1 MDMIS
6 NNSQLKKHKTTK
18 ISIITD
24 TFNVPLDI
32 SVSDSCTHDSVII
45 SNQIKNLAIT
55 KPLLCDNN
63 NILIGDAAY
72 DSSKLKTELKELKI
86 GELISGF
93 NNRNTKDPNKIRKH
107 TFTEK
112 MILKTRGQIEHKR
125 SSY

>member
-1 MDMIS
+1 MYS
-6 NNSQLKKHKTTK
+6 WFSYWKLA
-18 ISIITD
+18 
-24 TFNVPLDI
+24 L
-32 SVSDSCTHDSVII
+32 

-72 DSSKLKTELKELKI
+72 DSSKLKTQLKELKI

>member
-32 SVSDSCTHDSVII
+32 SISDSCTHDSVII

-93 NNRNTKDPNKIRKH
+93 NNRN
-107 TFTEK
+107 
-112 MILKTRGQIEHKR
+112 KR
-125 SSY
+125 SSQRS